1 MQVPVRTLNRQC
13 SSGLQAVA
21 DVASAIKVR
30 NEDRRVCVLPRC
42 VLTPLVSQAG
52 YYDIGLACGVES
64 MSQDPMKL
72 DDTSINPK
80 VFDNTHARGC
90 LVPMGITSENVA
102 ARFGVSRVQ
111 QDALAVASHAKA
123 DRARSSGR
131 FKDEIVPVRTM
142 VKDPKTGDVTE
153 VTVSEDDGI
162 RAGVT
167 AEQLAKLAP
176 AFKKGGSTTAGNSS
190 QVSDGAAAVVV
201 ARRSTAQ
208 KMGLPV
214 LGVWR
219 SFAAVGVDPQVM
231 GIGPAVAIPKALDAA
246 GLSVDDIAL
255 YELNEAFASQAT
267 YCQQV
272 LRLPADRINVNGG
285 AIALGHPLGATGARC
300 VATLL
305 SEMKKRG
312 PQARY
317 GVISMCIGSGMGA
330 AAVIERGD
338 M

>member
-1 MQVPVRTLNRQC
+1 
-13 SSGLQAVA
+13 
-21 DVASAIKVR
+21 
-30 NEDRRVCVLPRC
+30 
-42 VLTPLVSQAG
+42 
-52 YYDIGLACGVES
+52 
-64 MSQDPMKL
+64 MKL
-72 DDTSINPK
+72 DDTNINPK

-102 ARFGVSRVQ
+102 AKFGVSRSQ
-111 QDALAVASHAKA
+111 QDALAEASHAKA
-123 DRARSSGR
+123 ERARSSGR
-131 FKDEIVPVRTM
+131 FKAEIVPVRTV
-142 VKDPKTGDVTE
+142 VKDAKTGETKE

-162 RAGVT
+162 RPGVT
-167 AEQLAKLAP
+167 AEQLSKLPP

-208 KMGLPV
+208 KLGLPV

-219 SFAAVGVDPQVM
+219 SFAAVGVNPEVM
-231 GIGPAVAIPKALDAA
+231 GIGPAVAIPKALAAA
-246 GLSVDDIAL
+246 GLGVNDIAL

-267 YCQQV
+267 YCQQA
-272 LRLPADRINVNGG
+272 LRLPAERINVNGG

-305 SEMKKRG
+305 SEMQKRG
-312 PQARY
+312 PAARY

-338 M
+338 MM